1 MQLEELQQFA
11 NTLAREM
18 FGTKRRT
25 RGRSDKLS
33 LYLMEDGTHYYHKKN
48 MLSSGKTL
56 KRRISFD
63 CMSILELYQEEQWL
77 PKVEDMTR
85 EEITQYC
92 RKKLKF

>member
-25 RGRSDKLS
+25 RGRSYDLF
-33 LYLMEDGTHYYHKKN
+33 LYLMEDGTYYFHKQN
-48 MLSSGKTL
+48 MLSSGKEL
-56 KRRISFD
+56 KRRVPLD
-63 CMSILELYQEEQWL
+63 CMSILEFYQEECWL
-77 PKVEDMTR
+77 PNVEDLTR
-85 EEITQYC
+85 EEIVKYC